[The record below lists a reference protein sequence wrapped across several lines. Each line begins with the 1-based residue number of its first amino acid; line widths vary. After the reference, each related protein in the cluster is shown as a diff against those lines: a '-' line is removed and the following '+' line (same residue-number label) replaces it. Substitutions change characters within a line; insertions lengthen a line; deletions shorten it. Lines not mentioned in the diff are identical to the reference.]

1 MHRGV
6 LRSFTPSLTFS
17 LSGQLNDDCV
27 LLSLQKTDYTKT
39 ALEKCMKL
47 SLSSAFLLL
56 LIGLAACGSPSQPRP
71 QPQIIDGVWTAQLSN
86 SDGSSAFAFQ
96 STLARA
102 TAPDLAVP
110 MFAFTVPTSCLS
122 GQTSQSG
129 SLTQSAV
136 VHGILTG
143 KFTLTVI
150 SSGDR
155 LKLQGDV
162 SGTSISGAW
171 NLSGRAPACNGSGNF
186 QMKKLLA
193 L

>member
-1 MHRGV
+1 
-6 LRSFTPSLTFS
+6 
-17 LSGQLNDDCV
+17 
-27 LLSLQKTDYTKT
+27 
-39 ALEKCMKL
+39 MKL
-47 SLSSAFLLL
+47 NLSSAFLLL

-122 GQTSQSG
+122 GQTSKSG
-129 SLTQSAV
+129 SLTRSAV
-136 VHGILTG
+136 VNGILTG
-143 KFTLTVI
+143 KFTLIVI
-150 SSGDR
+150 SGGDT

-171 NLSGRAPACNGSGNF
+171 NLSGSAPGCNGSGNF